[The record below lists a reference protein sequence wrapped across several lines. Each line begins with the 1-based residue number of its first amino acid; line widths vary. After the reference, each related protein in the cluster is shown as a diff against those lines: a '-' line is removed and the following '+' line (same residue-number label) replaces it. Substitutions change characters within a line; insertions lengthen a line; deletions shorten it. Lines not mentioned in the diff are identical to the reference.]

1 MPNAGTKVRIRI
13 ATADDVETIV
23 RIERA
28 TFSKPWSARSFHD
41 LLRTP
46 AAIVL
51 VAMLEEP
58 VVQGYAAAYVAA
70 DVGELANIA
79 VGSTARGFGVG
90 RALLGEVIRQV
101 LQRGAGTLFLDVRAS
116 NVVARG
122 LYESEAFREI
132 ARRKD
137 YYSQPVEDAIVMRR
151 DLP

>member
-1 MPNAGTKVRIRI
+1 MPNADTQVRIRP
-13 ATADDVETIV
+13 ATAADVEAIV

-28 TFSKPWSARSFHD
+28 TFSKPWSSRSFQD
-41 LLRTP
+41 MLRAP

-51 VAMLEEP
+51 VALLEEP

-70 DVGELANIA
+70 DVAELANIA
-79 VGSTARGFGVG
+79 VGQSVRGFGLG
-90 RALLGEVIRQV
+90 RALLAEVIRQV
-101 LQRGAGTLFLDVRAS
+101 LGRGAGSLFLDVRAS

-122 LYESEAFREI
+122 LYESESFREV
-132 ARRKD
+132 ARRRD